1 MYVSSYCYLQHPP
14 RLGGKEAKRHPLRPA
29 SQGRAGQPPAAKSP
43 SVSTPFQGGTVTY
56 SFSFTIYVAI
66 QVFPAPYL
74 SLSCVALAMNPCEA
88 NNREGEEKEWDEKE

>member
-1 MYVSSYCYLQHPP
+1 MYYIYIP
-14 RLGGKEAKRHPLRPA
+14 RLGGQEVKRHPLRLA

-43 SVSTPFQGGTVTY
+43 SVSTPFEGGTVTY

-74 SLSCVALAMNPCEA
+74 SLSCVALAMNPWEA
-88 NNREGEEKEWDEKE
+88 NNREGEEKEWNEKE